1 MNIKSILN
9 VFSNRSKSNKQLKE
23 ITINQETRSRIIM
36 VLQNSIEN
44 KNPNTFYGDGTIKSF
59 PDFLLQIREL
69 FKLKLGKFRLVDN
82 NSLNEWDDIFNFIQT
97 CKWDYFLD
105 FLEYI
110 FQTKCIK
117 VRDAEFQNKLVEDIN
132 YILQQDGINFQL
144 TSYVEE
150 RIKSQY
156 EGNLHPYIN
165 TTTKNVIAYPQ
176 IIKKEDEF
184 TYSEIILPS
193 LEVLKDT
200 RFKNANKELLEALEH
215 YKNKRYKEC
224 ITSCCSSI
232 ESTIKVIFKIKNIDY
247 NANSTLSPLVEQ
259 LIKTTNIYEGLK
271 SALISPATIRNKL
284 GSSHGKGDKE
294 IITDKEHARYQ
305 INITAAEIILLIE
318 ELV

>member
-1 MNIKSILN
+1 
-9 VFSNRSKSNKQLKE
+9 
-23 ITINQETRSRIIM
+23 M

-44 KNPNTFYGDGTIKSF
+44 KNPNTFYGDRTIRSF
-59 PDFLLQIREL
+59 ADFLLQIREL
-69 FKLKLGKFRLVDN
+69 FKFKLGKFRLIDN
-82 NSLNEWDDIFNFIQT
+82 KPLNEWEDILNFIQN
-97 CKWDYFLD
+97 CKWKYFLD

-110 FQTKCIK
+110 FQTRCIK
-117 VRDAEFQNKLVEDIN
+117 ARDVEFQNELVENIN
-132 YILQQDGINFQL
+132 YILQQDNIKFQL

-150 RIKSQY
+150 WIELRY
-156 EGNLHPYIN
+156 EDNLHPYIN
-165 TTTKNVIAYPQ
+165 GREKNVIAYPQ
-176 IIKKEDEF
+176 IINKEDDF
-184 TYSEIILPS
+184 TYSEIVLPV

-200 RFKNANKELLEALEH
+200 RFKNANKELLEALDH

-294 IITDKEHARYQ
+294 IVTDKEQARYQ

-318 ELV
+318 ELI